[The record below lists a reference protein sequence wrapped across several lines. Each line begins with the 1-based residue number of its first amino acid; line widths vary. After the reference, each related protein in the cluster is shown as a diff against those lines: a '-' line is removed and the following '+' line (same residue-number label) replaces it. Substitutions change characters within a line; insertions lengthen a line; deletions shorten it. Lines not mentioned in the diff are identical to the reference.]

1 MRRVPAA
8 EPANCCFCQDALDP
22 MLYHAYVDE
31 GAECCQRCDYEK
43 CILPRLRG
51 GGLQPHTLL
60 KSMRLL
66 EACETG
72 SAADVQALL
81 PPTPGGR
88 VAFFQELMKHD
99 KGNLVAML
107 SAKVVSCSHLDGN
120 LGQKPTSAETMPD
133 G

>member
-1 MRRVPAA
+1 
-8 EPANCCFCQDALDP
+8 

-81 PPTPGGR
+81 PPTPEGR
-88 VAFFQELMKHD
+88 VAFFRELMKHD
-99 KGNLVAML
+99 KGNLVAMACEL
-107 SAKVVSCSHLDGN
+107 HRHEMASALVELNFPLDALNQG
-120 LGQKPTSAETMPD
+120 SASKSPVHTE
-133 G
+133 